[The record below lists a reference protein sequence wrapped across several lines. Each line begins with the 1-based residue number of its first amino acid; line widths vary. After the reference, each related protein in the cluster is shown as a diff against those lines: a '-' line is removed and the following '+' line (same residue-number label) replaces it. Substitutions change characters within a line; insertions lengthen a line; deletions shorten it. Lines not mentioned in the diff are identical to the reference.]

1 MNRRE
6 FTASLAAAVAAP
18 ALPLGATAA
27 APAAAMA
34 PPMGTYMFADLI
46 ARSRGTVDAG
56 FLARTLRLSPDM
68 ANGVMQELVA
78 NKVITAPSAGG
89 LAQALNPLKLQPVPA
104 TVSDRMAEKVVKTAR
119 DFLTEDDAIEVEP
132 VDPETLEDD

>member
-1 MNRRE
+1 
-6 FTASLAAAVAAP
+6 
-18 ALPLGATAA
+18 
-27 APAAAMA
+27 
-34 PPMGTYMFADLI
+34 MFADLI

-104 TVSDRMAEKVVKTAR
+104 TVGDRMAEKVVKTAR